1 MGQLQLMKPDLDAK
15 KGLQPYF
22 DHVSNIVCDYIRNVK
37 ADVKQEIAEMIKESY
52 KEFALTIDGS
62 PVGDD
67 TEAVCIRLIRKS
79 DLKVSDRLLSLK
91 LHNQKLSGEQI
102 AKDVVLAL
110 REH

>member
-1 MGQLQLMKPDLDAK
+1 MGQLKLMKPDLDTK

-22 DHVSNIVCDYIRNVK
+22 YHVSNIVCDYIRNVK
-37 ADVKQEIAEMIKESY
+37 ADVKEEIAEMIKESY

-67 TEAVCIRLIRKS
+67 AEAVCIQLIRKI

-91 LHNQKLSGEQI
+91 LHNQKLSGKKI
-102 AKDVVLAL
+102 AKMLC
-110 REH
+110 